1 MRVRRK
7 PGVTS
12 ETVDGEAVLIGPDAK
27 EVIAV
32 NAVGTLV
39 WEALAS
45 PRDTDDLV
53 DELLGT
59 FDDVGRDE
67 LQRDVRGFLSEL
79 READLIEEID

>member
-1 MRVRRK
+1 MRRK

-27 EVIAV
+27 EVIAL

-45 PRDTDDLV
+45 PRDADDVV
-53 DELLGT
+53 DELAGT
-59 FDDVGRDE
+59 FENVGRDE
-67 LQRDVRGFLSEL
+67 LQR
-79 READLIEEID
+79 